1 MEFLCREIS
10 KIKEARGVFCWKE
23 MKLFSK
29 TMLGEGESS
38 EIKVIDYSESYTEH
52 FGKGKK
58 ENLSVDR
65 VVENL
70 RDIKY
75 LHALIT

>member
-1 MEFLCREIS
+1 
-10 KIKEARGVFCWKE
+10 
-23 MKLFSK
+23 
-29 TMLGEGESS
+29 MLGEGESS
-38 EIKVIDYSESYTEH
+38 EIKVIDYSESYIEH

-58 ENLSVDR
+58 ENLSVNR

-70 RDIKY
+70 REIKY